1 MIAVIRKGVSDARI
15 GLRLVDVDVVVLVQE
30 IRRRHD
36 RNLRRLSA
44 PGAQVTDVGGVVAIV
59 VAPEP
64 ILDAR
69 GEPLGPRDRVPVP
82 GAADV
87 PELVVVVRRI
97 RVYGVVDDRPVRRG
111 PPQGRQGEGQ
121 DKQSGQQ
128 ARCFSHERD
137 KPPDLDFQARCP

>member
-1 MIAVIRKGVSDARI
+1 MEGLALIFLFLTALFGFLAIGVPIAYT
-15 GLRLVDVDVVVLVQE
+15 L
-30 IRRRHD
+30 
-36 RNLRRLSA
+36 
-44 PGAQVTDVGGVVAIV
+44 

-69 GEPLGPRDRVPVP
+69 GEPLGPRDCVPVP